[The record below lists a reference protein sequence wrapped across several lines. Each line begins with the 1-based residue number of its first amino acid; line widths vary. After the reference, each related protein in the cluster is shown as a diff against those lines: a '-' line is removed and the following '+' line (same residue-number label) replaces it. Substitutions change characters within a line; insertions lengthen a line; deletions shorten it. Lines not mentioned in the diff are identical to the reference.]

1 MTLQY
6 IPVRLEPELVSL
18 LDGIARKHRK
28 SRAQIIREGLRFFAE
43 RHAIL
48 TEAEVRRLTGDE
60 FVFLALDTIIREKH
74 SDSYEALLDEAA
86 RRVRAIHG

>member
-6 IPVRLEPELVSL
+6 IPVRLTPELVDA
-18 LDGIARKHRK
+18 LDGIAGKHHK
-28 SRAQIIREGLRFFAE
+28 SRAQVIREGLRFFVE

-48 TEAEVRRLTGDE
+48 TEAEIRRLTADE

-74 SDSYEALLDEAA
+74 SNSYKSLLDEAA
-86 RRVRAIHG
+86 RRVRVLHG

>member
-6 IPVRLEPELVSL
+6 IPVRLAPELVEL
-18 LDGIARKHRK
+18 LDGIAHKHRK

-48 TEAEVRRLTGDE
+48 SETEIRRLTGDE
-60 FVFLALDTIIREKH
+60 FMFLALDTIIQRDY
-74 SDSYEALLDEAA
+74 SDSYKSLLDEAA
-86 RRVRAIHG
+86 RRVRVLHG